1 MDDTG
6 KVNLIQELIN
16 DWQSGKISDVAAL
29 YAVCII
35 VRGNQPP
42 SQNDI
47 EWAERV
53 YPELVAAMSLPTTIV
68 IGLADKHRNEDAKKE
83 A

>member
-1 MDDTG
+1 MNDTG
-6 KVNLIQELIN
+6 KVNLIQELIS

-35 VRGNQPP
+35 VRANQVP

-53 YPELVAAMSLPTTIV
+53 YPELVAAMSLPVTSV
-68 IGLADKHRNEDAKKE
+68 IDLADKHKE
-83 A
+83 

>member
-1 MDDTG
+1 MSDTD
-6 KVNLIQELIN
+6 KIALIHELIS

-35 VRGNQPP
+35 VRGNQTP

-47 EWAERV
+47 EWAEKI
-53 YPELVAAMSLPTTIV
+53 YPELAIAMPLPTTSV
-68 IGLADKHRNEDAKKE
+68 IDLADRHKE
-83 A
+83 QQ